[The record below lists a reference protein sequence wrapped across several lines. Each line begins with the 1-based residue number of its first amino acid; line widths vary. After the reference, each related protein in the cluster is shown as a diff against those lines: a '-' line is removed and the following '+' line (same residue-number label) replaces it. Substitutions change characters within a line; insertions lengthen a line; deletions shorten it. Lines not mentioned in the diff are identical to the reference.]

1 MANVYSEHI
10 SDFQAAL
17 PDLRH
22 SRTPSGLFSPV
33 FFQFAADCAAIATSY
48 AIFTVLRYLFG
59 AYDVPFEPSF
69 MHLVVL
75 PFAIAVYF
83 LPVFWMFGLYRDWL
97 DRSPFD
103 EFFVVMRASFW
114 SCFALFMLIVLD
126 SQNFQKYRL
135 KIIIFWIILFSAV
148 FAFRLSARLLQRNLR
163 RRGIVALPTVIIGSA
178 QRINLLLDWMREN
191 PARGYYARGLAVE
204 TGSEMPQSETAKIT
218 SAENADSLI
227 AEIRPQV
234 VLISSETIGHQQL
247 LTITSH
253 CAENKIRVKIVPDL
267 YEIFT
272 GLARAVPMYGAPL
285 IEVTTQILR
294 PWQETAKRTFDIIF
308 SLATLIVGLP
318 VWLLIA
324 AIVGIETKGGVLFLQ
339 TRIGKN
345 GKPFRMYKFRS
356 MVQDAEKDGQKWTT
370 VNDPRV
376 TRFGRILRKTHLD
389 EIPQFWNVLIGD
401 MSIVGPRP
409 EQPKFVD
416 RFTKILPY
424 YSRRLIVRPGI
435 TGWWQINSKAY
446 SESVEQIELRLRND
460 FYYIENMS
468 LKLDF
473 EILIRT
479 VYCVISGHGQT

>member
-1 MANVYSEHI
+1 MASAYSEHI
-10 SDFQAAL
+10 SDFHTESPNIQPPRA
-17 PDLRH
+17 PN
-22 SRTPSGLFSPV
+22 GLFSPV
-33 FFQFAADCAAIATSY
+33 LFQFLADCAAIAASY
-48 AIFTVLRYLFG
+48 AIFTLLRYTFG
-59 AYDVPFEPSF
+59 AYDVPFESSF
-69 MHLVVL
+69 MHLVAL
-75 PFAIAVYF
+75 PLVIAAYF
-83 LPVFWMFGLYRDWL
+83 LPAFWMFGLYRDWL
-97 DRSPFD
+97 NRSPFD

-114 SCFALFMLIVLD
+114 SCFALFMLIVID
-126 SQNFQKYRL
+126 SQNFNKYRL
-135 KIIIFWIILFSAV
+135 KIIIFWIILFSVV
-148 FAFRLSARLLQRNLR
+148 FTFRLAARLLQRNLR
-163 RRGIVALPTVIIGSA
+163 RRGIVAVSAVIIGSA
-178 QRINLLLDWMREN
+178 QRITALLDWIREN
-191 PARGYYARGLAVE
+191 PARGYDIRGLAVE
-204 TGSEMPQSETAKIT
+204 SGGAMLQAG
-218 SAENADSLI
+218 SAEIMPADDAEMLI
-227 AEIRPQV
+227 AKIRPQV
-234 VLISSETIGHQQL
+234 VLISSESIGHQRL
-247 LTITSH
+247 LTITSR
-253 CAENKIRVKIVPDL
+253 CAENNIRVKIVPDL

-294 PWQETAKRTFDIIF
+294 PWQETAKRIFDIIF
-308 SLATLIVGLP
+308 SLATLIIGLP
-318 VWLLIA
+318 IWLLIA
-324 AIVGIETKGGVLFLQ
+324 AAVGLESKGSILFLQ

-356 MVQDAEKDGQKWTT
+356 MVHDAEKDGQKWTT

-376 TRFGRILRKTHLD
+376 TRFGRILRKSHLD

-416 RFTKILPY
+416 TYSKILPY

-435 TGWWQINSKAY
+435 TGWWQINSRAY